1 VCWRFLGFAL
11 FSAAKELLCVPQ
23 DGAAEGHALVQDWL
37 AILAAQ
43 YNRHILGLSGAAAAQ
58 VRRLIFE
65 SSN

>member
-1 VCWRFLGFAL
+1 M
-11 FSAAKELLCVPQ
+11 PQ